1 VWNGELS
8 EWLDGL
14 TAEVDEQSQLE
25 SLENNVDFENVE
37 NLVEDMIPD
46 DWENDWNDVLD
57 SFDSSLLP

>member
-1 VWNGELS
+1 MS

-14 TAEVDEQSQLE
+14 IAEMDEQSQLE

-46 DWENDWNDVLD
+46 DWENDWNVVLD
-57 SFDSSLLP
+57 NFDSSLLP

>member
-1 VWNGELS
+1 MS